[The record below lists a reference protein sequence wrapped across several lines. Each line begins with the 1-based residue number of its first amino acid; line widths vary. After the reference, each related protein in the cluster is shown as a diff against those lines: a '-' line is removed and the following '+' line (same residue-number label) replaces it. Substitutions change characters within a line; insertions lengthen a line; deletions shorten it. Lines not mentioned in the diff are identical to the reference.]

1 MKVLIVNVLYPPH
14 RIGGAEKSVSLLAEA
29 LVRAGDDVVVA
40 TLDDIAQPLVET
52 KNGVTVHRLPID
64 NLYWPYDPDAA
75 PQPRLKRLRWH
86 IRNRWNR
93 AAARRIGALLDAER
107 PDVVHCNVLTGFSVA
122 VWREVKRRRLPL
134 VQTLRDYGVMC
145 TRSAL
150 FKNGANC
157 TGRCLECRVLTAPAQ
172 RESAVVDQLVS
183 NSDYVIRRHHAE
195 DFFHGVPARRI
206 FNIVPLDAQ
215 ARDPQAP
222 DAPLVFG
229 FIGRIEAEKGID
241 VVLEATT
248 RITTADWRLRIA
260 GIGAPDYVAELK
272 RRHPDPRIEWLGFS
286 QAGDFYRSIDTVLI
300 SSVWP
305 EPLPRT
311 LIEALSYG
319 LSAICADAGGIPEI
333 ADLARHSITYAPT
346 DVAALAAAMD
356 TALADAAAWRAGGL
370 KQADALGWF
379 AEDRIVAENRAAYA
393 DAIAAVEARA

>member
-29 LVRAGDDVVVA
+29 LVRAGDEVVVA
-40 TLDDIAQPLVET
+40 TLDDIVQPVVET
-52 KNGVTVHRLPID
+52 KNGVRVHRLPMD

-75 PQPRLKRLRWH
+75 PQPKLKRLRWH

-93 AAARRIGALLDAER
+93 TAARRIGALLDAER

-157 TGRCLECRVLTAPAQ
+157 TSRCLECRVLTAPAK

-195 DFFHGVPARRI
+195 DYFGGVPARRI

-215 ARDPQAP
+215 ARDPQP
-222 DAPLVFG
+222 VGAPLVFG

-248 RITTADWRLRIA
+248 RIAASDWRLRIA
-260 GIGAPDYVAELK
+260 GIGAPDYVAHLK
-272 RRHPDPRIEWLGFS
+272 ARYPDPRIEWLGFA

-346 DVAALAAAMD
+346 DVDALAAAMD
-356 TALADAAAWRAGGL
+356 TALADAASWRAGGL
-370 KQADALGWF
+370 KQPDALGWF
-379 AEDRIVAENRAAYA
+379 AEDRIVHENRAAYA
-393 DAIAAVEARA
+393 DAIAAARA